1 MTVKSRLKMAAK
13 CLLGKEIVPKVT
25 KHEYVLTYSDKGK
38 FSGHTVI
45 VTGGT
50 GAIGSAIC
58 YELAAMG
65 ATVGVCGR
73 SKEKIENT
81 IQFMSRKSK
90 EIENRLVPVVIDIT
104 NEKQIEQGI
113 ADFVE
118 HCGKLDVMV
127 NNAGGQP
134 GVVGSMSKPLIEKQ
148 TSEIDLILNTNL
160 RGTILCSKVA
170 AQYMIKQ
177 NSGHIINMASVIGMG
192 GKGKFSDY
200 AATKAGII
208 GFTKSL
214 ALELADNHIRVN
226 CISPGFVNQTPFD
239 LGSQERHTNKT
250 ALKRAGYTKEIADAV
265 SFLMEDEYITGQ
277 NIVVDGGRS
286 LGLYGD

>member
-1 MTVKSRLKMAAK
+1 MTVKSRLKLAAK
-13 CLLGKEIVPKVT
+13 CLLGKDITPKVT
-25 KHEYVLTYSDKGK
+25 KHEYVLAYTEKEK
-38 FSGHTVI
+38 FGGYTVL

-58 YELAAMG
+58 YELAVMG

-81 IQFMSRKSK
+81 IQFMTSASKDIASR
-90 EIENRLVPVVIDIT
+90 LLPVVIDIT
-104 NEKQIEQGI
+104 NEDQIEQGI
-113 ADFVE
+113 AEFVK
-118 HCGKLDVMV
+118 HCGKIDVMV

-134 GVVGSMSKPLIEKQ
+134 GVVGSMSKPLVEKQ
-148 TSEIDLILNTNL
+148 TNEIDLILNTNL
-160 RGTILCSKVA
+160 RGTILCSKAVA
-170 AQYMIKQ
+170 RYMIEQ

-208 GFTKSL
+208 GFTRSL

-226 CISPGFVNQTPFD
+226 SISPGFVNQTPFD
-239 LGSQERHTNKT
+239 LGSEERCTNKT
-250 ALKRAGYTKEIADAV
+250 ALKRAGYTKEVANAV

>member
-1 MTVKSRLKMAAK
+1 
-13 CLLGKEIVPKVT
+13 
-25 KHEYVLTYSDKGK
+25 
-38 FSGHTVI
+38 
-45 VTGGT
+45 
-50 GAIGSAIC
+50 
-58 YELAAMG
+58 
-65 ATVGVCGR
+65 
-73 SKEKIENT
+73 
-81 IQFMSRKSK
+81 
-90 EIENRLVPVVIDIT
+90 
-104 NEKQIEQGI
+104 
-113 ADFVE
+113 
-118 HCGKLDVMV
+118 
-127 NNAGGQP
+127 
-134 GVVGSMSKPLIEKQ
+134 
-148 TSEIDLILNTNL
+148 
-160 RGTILCSKVA
+160 
-170 AQYMIKQ
+170 
-177 NSGHIINMASVIGMG
+177 MG

-265 SFLMEDEYITGQ
+265 SFLMGDEYITGQ